1 MQLAAYVDQLD
12 RLGVPRSD
20 RVELLLG
27 DGTVSSHDVDD
38 LSPVF
43 GLRRERLRALIA
55 DRRAALVAAGEP
67 IPWGDPRGDPGV
79 VACGRSP
86 TCELEVVVHRD
97 LLLVAGMRPLHRAR
111 LSRSEEH
118 KSVLQSLMSHLYAVF
133 CLETK

>member
-55 DRRAALVAAGEP
+55 DRRAELGAAGEP
-67 IPWGDPRGDPGV
+67 IPWGDPRGDLGV
-79 VACGRSP
+79 VACGRCP
-86 TCELEVVVHRD
+86 TCELDRKST
-97 LLLVAGMRPLHRAR
+97 R
-111 LSRSEEH
+111 LNS
-118 KSVLQSLMSHLYAVF
+118 SH
-133 CLETK
+133 